1 MAMETEVSNITAFD
15 NANGQGVLV
24 TVEFKDYDLRHE
36 GIRVFVKL
44 PLDKD
49 ASLSNI
55 EARAIEDAKQQLKK
69 LVSGF

>member
-1 MAMETEVSNITAFD
+1 MAIETEVGSITAFD
-15 NANGQGVLV
+15 NANGQGVLA

-49 ASLSNI
+49 ASLADI
-55 EARAIEDAKQQLKK
+55 EARAIDDAKQQLKK
-69 LVSGF
+69 LVTGF

>member
-1 MAMETEVSNITAFD
+1 MAIETEVGSITAFD
-15 NANGQGVLV
+15 NMNGQGVLA

-49 ASLSNI
+49 ASLAEI
-55 EARAIEDAKQQLKK
+55 EARAIDNARQQLKK

>member
-1 MAMETEVSNITAFD
+1 MAIETEVGSITAFD
-15 NANGQGVLV
+15 NANGQGVLAS
-24 TVEFKDYDLRHE
+24 VEFKDYDLRHE

-49 ASLSNI
+49 ASLEEI
-55 EARAIEDAKQQLKK
+55 EARAIDNAKQQLKN

>member
-1 MAMETEVSNITAFD
+1 MAMETEVGSITAFD
-15 NANGQGVLV
+15 NANGQGILV

-49 ASLSNI
+49 ASLTDI
-55 EARAIEDAKQQLKK
+55 EASAIDDAKQQLKK
-69 LVSGF
+69 LVTGF

>member
-1 MAMETEVSNITAFD
+1 MAMETEVGNITAFD

-49 ASLSNI
+49 ASLADI
-55 EARAIEDAKQQLKK
+55 EASAIDDAKHQLKK
-69 LVSGF
+69 LVAGF

>member
-1 MAMETEVSNITAFD
+1 MAMETEVGNINAFD

-44 PLDKD
+44 PLDKN
-49 ASLSNI
+49 ASLNEI
-55 EARAIEDAKQQLKK
+55 EAGAIDDAKQQLKS
-69 LVSGF
+69 LVAGF